1 VIAIALFAGLIL
13 PTLFAKDR
21 DQRIDELLAE
31 ATVQLASV
39 EEARAAGDRGAERI
53 AIEQASATLER
64 AAAQM
69 EDDPRLG
76 DLVAQ
81 METARGRLDA
91 VIFVE
96 VLTLVASLNG
106 VLTAP
111 AQPEALVAGGG
122 ALWLLERDRGRIVRL
137 DPEGLATPALV
148 YQPGEEY
155 GGVAAHPP
163 LALAWEEGR
172 GRLLVLDEGRTLFAV
187 PGSGAGAPTVL
198 PLRGVEEI
206 AAVAGLAT
214 YTGNLYL
221 LDPEGG
227 EVWRYLPAG
236 EGFDSER
243 QRMLGGARIAQAR
256 ALAVDGDLY
265 LLQDD
270 ALRRFRH
277 GEELAELLA
286 GIDAFPEAVA
296 GVAEDRLRGVIYVGD
311 RERKRIVVSDRA
323 GSFLRQYRHVDF
335 DDLRGLA
342 LQPDGELLYVLTGR
356 GVFAFDPLART
367 MMPARADAPSR

>member
-1 VIAIALFAGLIL
+1 
-13 PTLFAKDR
+13 
-21 DQRIDELLAE
+21 
-31 ATVQLASV
+31 
-39 EEARAAGDRGAERI
+39 
-53 AIEQASATLER
+53 
-64 AAAQM
+64 M

-81 METARGRLDA
+81 METARVRLDA
-91 VIFVE
+91 VITVE
-96 VLTLVASLNG
+96 VLTLVASLDG

-155 GGVAAHPP
+155 GGVTAHPP

-243 QRMLGGARIAQAR
+243 QGLLGGANIAQAR

-270 ALRRFRH
+270 ALRRFRR

-356 GVFAFDPLART
+356 GVFAFDPLAGT
-367 MMPARADAPSR
+367 MMSARADAPSR